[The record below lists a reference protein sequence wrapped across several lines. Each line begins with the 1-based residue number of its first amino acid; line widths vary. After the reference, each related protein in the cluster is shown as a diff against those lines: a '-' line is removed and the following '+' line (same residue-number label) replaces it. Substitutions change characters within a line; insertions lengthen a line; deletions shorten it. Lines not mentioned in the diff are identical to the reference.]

1 MVTLSL
7 IFALGG
13 AAFAADPLPEPVGRF
28 LMVPTQLE
36 VHEKVTFDVVYV
48 VGPGGLSA
56 GDAVRIDDP
65 VFHGMRWSKGGYLQ
79 TDPTACTGFA
89 QPNATASAGLV
100 TATPSV
106 DTAQITLVRDVET
119 PNLFVP
125 GATTAFVTGGS
136 LVPGDSITFTFG
148 DTTDNADCGFQTLP
162 RAMRELP
169 LRVHEKLDGATFTE
183 VQGPN
188 FSFITTRAPRTVLVS
203 APSQA
208 LVGVPFT
215 VTVAALDDLG
225 NNTPVFTDT
234 VTVAGQT
241 TTFTRTNQGVW
252 TVEVTLTEPGV
263 QRIEASSTK
272 GTTWVSNPIEVFSE
286 APTLSVFW
294 GDLHTHHGH
303 HYTDETGQ
311 LIDLNHEYARDVVG
325 LQVGCESQKPEPDVL
340 EGEALW
346 AHMQAVCEE
355 WTEEGR
361 YVAMLGFEWMGNVNS
376 PGQEGHHNVYYDR
389 CDGPQVD
396 ASTTGLTGGDIS
408 LWAFIAET
416 EATIG
421 ARSFSVPH
429 ASVYTGFN
437 WRDRDDHYRPIAEI
451 FSEWGDST
459 AQNSPGSGV
468 YDGLAAGNRMGFM
481 AASDNHD
488 GWLGNR
494 FAYKNAYGGLAAF
507 VATDLS
513 REGIY
518 DALTSRS
525 TYATTGIRPILR
537 FSAEDGG
544 AVPMGVEYV
553 GDTPVFSWTY
563 AAEVSAA
570 TVELLALSVEGGGVV
585 TTLATWSPGSAE
597 AEGSFT
603 WSDWDKDTTTAVWLH
618 VIETDGE
625 EAWSS
630 PIWVTADCGGTNVYD
645 VAGRCDTPT
654 DSGGQDSVPTGDSS
668 AGDADSGGDGGGED
682 DKGRCGGCAT
692 GEAGGAALLSTLG
705 LTLLARRR
713 RR

>member
-1 MVTLSL
+1 MVSL
-7 IFALGG
+7 ILQLALDG
-13 AAFAADPLPEPVGRF
+13 AALAADPLPEPVGKV
-28 LMVPTQLE
+28 LMVPTQLP
-36 VHEKVTFDVVYV
+36 VHEKVTFQVVYV

-56 GDAVRIDDP
+56 GDAIRVEDP
-65 VFHGMRWSKGGYLQ
+65 VFHGMRWAKGGYLQ
-79 TDPTACTGFA
+79 TDPTACTPLGA
-89 QPNATASAGLV
+89 PDAPSSAGLV
-100 TATPSV
+100 TAAASA
-106 DTAQITLVRDVET
+106 DTAEVTLARDNESASLFITG
-119 PNLFVP
+119 N
-125 GATTAFVTGGS
+125 TTAFVTSGT
-136 LVPGDSITFTFG
+136 LAPGDTITFTFG
-148 DTTDNADCGFQTLP
+148 DTTENPDCGFQTLT
-162 RAMRELP
+162 RAMRELN
-169 LRVHEKLDGATFTE
+169 LRVYEKLDGGGFTE
-183 VQGPN
+183 VQGPL
-188 FSFITTRAPRTVLVS
+188 FDFVTLRAPRTILVS

-208 LVGVPFT
+208 LVGVPIS
-215 VTVAALDDLG
+215 VIVAALDDLG
-225 NNTPVFTDT
+225 NNTPVFSDT
-234 VTVAGQT
+234 VTLAGES
-241 TTFTRTNQGVW
+241 TTFTRADEGVW
-252 TVEVTLTEPGV
+252 RVEITLDTPGITRLEAVT
-263 QRIEASSTK
+263 SK
-272 GTTWVSNPIEVFSE
+272 GDRWVSNPIEVFSS
-286 APTLSVFW
+286 APPLSVYW

-340 EGEALW
+340 DGEALW

-389 CDGPQVD
+389 CDGPQAD
-396 ASTTGLTGGDIS
+396 ASTTGLTGGDLS

-416 EATIG
+416 EATLG

-437 WRDRDDHYRPIAEI
+437 WRDRDDQYRPIAEV

-459 AQNSPGSGV
+459 QQNGPGSGV

-494 FAYKNAYGGLAAF
+494 FAYKNAYGGFAAF

-537 FSAEDGG
+537 FGAEDGG

-553 GDTPVFSWTY
+553 GETPTFSWAY
-563 AAEVSAA
+563 AAEGVID
-570 TVELLALSVEGGGVV
+570 TVELLAVSVEGGGVV
-585 TTLATWSPGSAE
+585 TTLTTWSPGTVD

-603 WSDWDKDTTTAVWLH
+603 WADWDKDTTTAVWLH
-618 VIETDGE
+618 ITERGGE

-630 PIWVTADCGGTNVYD
+630 PIWVTADCGGVNVYD
-645 VAGRCDTPT
+645 VAGRCGD
-654 DSGGQDSVPTGDSS
+654 DSG
-668 AGDADSGGDGGGED
+668 ADSATDDSAADDSAADDSAAGDGGGD
-682 DKGRCGGCAT
+682 DKPGRCGGCAT
-692 GEAGGAALLSTLG
+692 GARGEAALAAALG
-705 LTLLARRR
+705 LTLLIRRR